1 MNALSIH
8 RYPDWNVLG
17 KDWPN
22 REHSRFVRSGALTWH
37 VQIAGSGPPLL
48 LIHGTGAASH
58 SFRHMLPDL
67 ARDFT
72 VIVPDLPGHGFT
84 HGAGQHDLTL
94 SGMARALTAL
104 IGELKLAIVG
114 AAGHSAG
121 AAILLRM
128 AIDGRLPQCKLIVG
142 FNAAIRPI
150 AGSGIYGPLARL
162 LFINP
167 LAPKLFA
174 WRAESMD
181 ATRRLL
187 AGTGSTIEPAGVA
200 LYRALFRHSGHVAGT
215 LGMMANWDLESL
227 NTDLAKLTTTTMLVA
242 TKGDKAVP
250 YADSQSVTALS
261 PAITALI
268 LDEGGH
274 LYHEEHPDEAAR
286 LLRHLARDAGIA
298 TEAARTGRPEPSEDR

>member
-1 MNALSIH
+1 
-8 RYPDWNVLG
+8 
-17 KDWPN
+17 
-22 REHSRFVRSGALTWH
+22 
-37 VQIAGSGPPLL
+37 
-48 LIHGTGAASH
+48 
-58 SFRHMLPDL
+58 
-67 ARDFT
+67 
-72 VIVPDLPGHGFT
+72 
-84 HGAGQHDLTL
+84 
-94 SGMARALTAL
+94 
-104 IGELKLAIVG
+104 
-114 AAGHSAG
+114 
-121 AAILLRM
+121 M

-174 WRAESMD
+174 WRAESLD

-187 AGTGSTIEPAGVA
+187 AGTGSRIEPAGVA

-227 NTDLAKLTTTTMLVA
+227 NTDLGKLATTTMLVA

-250 YADSQSVTALS
+250 YAESQSVAALS

-268 LDEGGH
+268 LNEGGH

-298 TEAARTGRPEPSEDR
+298 TGAARTGRPEPSKDR

>member
-1 MNALSIH
+1 MNALSTH

-22 REHSRFVRSGALTWH
+22 RENSRFVRSGPLTWH
-37 VQIAGSGPPLL
+37 VQVAGSGPALL

-58 SFRHMLPDL
+58 SFRRMLPDL

-84 HGAGQHDLTL
+84 RGASQHDLTL
-94 SGMARALTAL
+94 SGMARALAAL
-104 IGELKLAIVG
+104 IAELKLSIVC

-128 AIDGRLPQCKLIVG
+128 ALDGRLPQCKLIVG

-187 AGTGSTIEPAGVA
+187 AGTGSTIEPEGVA

-227 NTDLAKLTTTTMLVA
+227 NTDLGKLKTTTMLVA
-242 TKGDKAVP
+242 TRGDKAVP
-250 YADSQSVTALS
+250 FADSQSVAALS
-261 PAITALI
+261 PAITTLI
-268 LDEGGH
+268 LNEGGH
-274 LYHEEHPDEAAR
+274 LYHEEQPNEAAR
-286 LLRHLARDAGIA
+286 LLRLLASDAAIA
-298 TEAARTGRPEPSEDR
+298 PGATRTGEPEPSEDR